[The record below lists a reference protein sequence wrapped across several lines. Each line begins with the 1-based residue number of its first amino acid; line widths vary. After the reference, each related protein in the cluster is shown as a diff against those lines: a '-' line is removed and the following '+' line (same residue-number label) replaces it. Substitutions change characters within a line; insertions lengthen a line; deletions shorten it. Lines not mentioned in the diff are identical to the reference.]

1 GGVRP
6 VAISTAWR
14 RCGGK
19 VLCDLYKEQW
29 AKSLGSTQFAVGL
42 PAGNEKLLKLAQVI
56 LESDDPDDPDP
67 ICLLQIDAKNAFN
80 SCSRR
85 SFLRLL
91 HQEYPELEPYVRQ
104 WYGRPTPLI
113 FGSHTIWSRQG
124 TQQGDPFGMFLFC
137 LGLCPVLDRILDR
150 CPRASALASANDIL
164 LAVRASQLASTFQV
178 SSEELNTY
186 DLEVKM
192 PKCLAFCPREGALQ
206 DAGLPEDLPISYEG
220 LLHLGVPLGSHAF
233 VDRELDRIARTT
245 ADLLEEIK
253 ALDDPQA
260 AMLLLRM
267 SATPKLNHLSRS
279 MSLYSGPLI
288 AHLVQHDA
296 RVADTFTQLLN
307 LEELS
312 DPQRAQIHL
321 PIRMGGFGLLSAHF
335 TQISG
340 YFGSFFDC
348 LQDVWLRAQSLNLMP
363 GQDLLRQARPGYQ
376 RQISQALHQE
386 RLQQLKQAVPP
397 PREQVRLRS
406 LEGDAAGAWL
416 SALPG
421 EWGCRFSNENFMI
434 VCRLRLGAE
443 IPGLRQRTPLRCP
456 CGTPVDS
463 LADHFLLCRRGP
475 QRTRRHAF
483 LIQTLREIIASTG
496 TAAYIDVEAH
506 LSDNPLTAGTI
517 APGARMDLVVYP
529 SDGGPVQWIDPT
541 VICPITSSSNSY
553 ILTSRAAG
561 TTCPLRD
568 AEANKRRTYGAAA
581 NRAGAVLF
589 PFAYDTFTRRGEE
602 AKKFLAQLA
611 R

>member
-1 GGVRP
+1 
-6 VAISTAWR
+6 
-14 RCGGK
+14 
-19 VLCDLYKEQW
+19 
-29 AKSLGSTQFAVGL
+29 
-42 PAGNEKLLKLAQVI
+42 
-56 LESDDPDDPDP
+56 
-67 ICLLQIDAKNAFN
+67 
-80 SCSRR
+80 
-85 SFLRLL
+85 
-91 HQEYPELEPYVRQ
+91 
-104 WYGRPTPLI
+104 
-113 FGSHTIWSRQG
+113 GSHTIWSRQG
-124 TQQGDPFGMFLFC
+124 TQQGGPFGMFLFC
-137 LGLCPVLDRILDR
+137 LGLRPVLDRILDR
-150 CPRASALASANDIL
+150 CPRASALASADDIL

-253 ALDDPQA
+253 ALDDPQV

-267 SATPKLNHLSRS
+267 SATPKLNHLTRS

-296 RVADTFTQLLN
+296 RVVETFRQLLD
-307 LEELS
+307 LEDLS

-321 PIRMGGFGLLSAHF
+321 PIRMGGFGLLSSHF

-340 YFGSFFDC
+340 YFGSFFGC

-363 GQDLLRQARPGYQ
+363 GQANLQQFLNLPSILQVRRAWVHNPRLETYHQDTATPTLPLENLLRQARPGYQ

-397 PREQVRLRS
+397 QEQVCLRS
-406 LEGDAAGAWL
+406 LGGDAAGAWL

-483 LIQTLREIIASTG
+483 LIQAPEIIASTG

-529 SDGGPVQWIDPT
+529 SDGGPVQWIDPI
-541 VICPITSSSNSY
+541 VICPITSSRNSY
-553 ILTSRAAG
+553 ILASRAAG

-568 AEANKRRTYGAAA
+568 AEANKRRTYGAVA
-581 NRAGAVLF
+581 NRAGAALF

-602 AKKFLAQLA
+602 AKKFLTQLA
-611 R
+611 RRTVAKIIGRAQSAGESRNAPGSSHRFLYPSLMTRWGRRISCCIQIQNALLITQR